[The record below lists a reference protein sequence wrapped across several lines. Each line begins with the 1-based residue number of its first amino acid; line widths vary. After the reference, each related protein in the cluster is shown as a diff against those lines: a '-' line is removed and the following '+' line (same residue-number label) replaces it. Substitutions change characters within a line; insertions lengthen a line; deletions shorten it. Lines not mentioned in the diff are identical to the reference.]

1 MEDDDFRLPE
11 TDEERETL
19 EHEVLAFDPE
29 KITFQ
34 ELEICLLSETPLYMN
49 SMSEK
54 ARQQLLFPAPKMTQ
68 VEKEMNQKHSPIDE
82 FASSMYRLRDDKHYR
97 STVIYP
103 NQPHEMPTR
112 LVMPSGAFKKA
123 LAQAAVDMPG
133 AKKAQIGRLCNVMGV
148 NVPIW
153 GIPEL
158 AMDSVRQA
166 GMTKTPDIRT
176 RCYLP
181 VWCTRFVLR
190 HVNLVNS
197 AKLGN
202 LMAAAGMIVGVGD
215 WRAEK
220 GSGNYGSFQIV
231 DPNDRKFLEIIKTG
245 GVKAQDRAIDNP
257 TYNTPDTEK
266 LITWF
271 FAEMKRRKEGRS
283 APIEKTD
290 RRGRRQKA
298 DLETVVAA
306 EATTKRTVRRIAIN
320 GGEDGPIPA
329 HRRSPQGGGSSGG
342 VSKHRQTPRGGNKPK
357 RR

>member
-11 TDEERETL
+11 TNEERETL

-34 ELEICLLSETPLYMN
+34 ELEICLMSETPLYMN
-49 SMSEK
+49 CMAEK

-68 VEKEMNQKHSPIDE
+68 VEKEMNQKHDPITE
-82 FASSMYRLRDDKHYR
+82 FGSSMYRLRDNSHYL

-103 NQPHEMPTR
+103 DRPREMPTR
-112 LVMPSGAFKKA
+112 LVMPAGAFKKA

-153 GIPEL
+153 GIPQL
-158 AMDSVRQA
+158 AMDPVRQA

-176 RCYLP
+176 RCYIP
-181 VWCTRFVLR
+181 FWCTRFVLR

-220 GSGNYGSFQIV
+220 GSGNYGSFHIV
-231 DPNDRKFLEIIKTG
+231 DPNDPAFLELIKIG
-245 GVKAQDRAIDNP
+245 GIKAQDRAIDNP
-257 TYNTPDTEK
+257 SYNTPDTER
-266 LITWF
+266 LIKWF
-271 FAEMKRRKEGRS
+271 FGELQRRKEGRT
-283 APIEKTD
+283 APVDKTD
-290 RRGRRQKA
+290 KRRQKA

-306 EATTKRTVRRIAIN
+306 EATTKRTIRRIAIN
-320 GGEDGPIPA
+320 GGEDEPVAA
-329 HRRSPQGGGSSGG
+329 HRRSPQGGGSAGG